1 MTRPAPLEA
10 WHRIA
15 ETRDA
20 AGLDDLLAD
29 DVVFRSPAVHT
40 PQEGRAITTAYLT
53 AAMHVLGPQL
63 RYLDEW
69 HTGNDEGPDDG
80 SGSAVLEFESII
92 GDKTVHG
99 IDMLRWGAD
108 GRLTSF
114 TVMARP
120 FKGLEALIG
129 AMAAEL
135 MKGLE
140 AEQ

>member
-15 ETRDA
+15 ETRDP
-20 AGLDDLLAD
+20 AGLDALLAD

-53 AAMHVLGPQL
+53 AAMHVLGPGL

-69 HTGNDEGPDDG
+69 YDVAPDG
-80 SGSAVLEFESII
+80 QGGSAVLEFESVV
-92 GDKTVHG
+92 GERTVHG
-99 IDMLRWGAD
+99 VDMLRWGPE

-120 FKGLEALIG
+120 FKGLEALIA

-135 MKGLE
+135 RSGQE
-140 AEQ
+140 A